1 MLSQP
6 VTDCLLFITSG
17 FKGALLCNTPR
28 WQIWRENAPFDLKDK
43 LKARGYRWNDGTDGR
58 PKAWFTEV
66 PQAQKE
72 DELHFLKT
80 EIYLRE
86 VALLTREITAWD
98 RFSARA

>member
-1 MLSQP
+1 RTFNAS
-6 VTDCLLFITSG
+6 LLPLKSG
-17 FKGALLCNTPR
+17 KDVCNSWFFEPS
-28 WQIWRENAPFDLKDK
+28 IWVENAPFDLKDK

-72 DELHFLKT
+72 DEQHFLKT